1 MPINGETTLLHAECS
16 VYAGQME
23 EFSVA
28 GRAASNWIGKIWI
41 SSGTLTGKLL
51 EISDKRT
58 EQLKNN

>member
-1 MPINGETTLLHAECS
+1 
-16 VYAGQME
+16 ME

-51 EISDKRT
+51 ETSDKRT